1 MRPDGFKPFYLV
13 VSQQFAGFQHLED
26 EGDRALALK
35 ELEFQVVMYLLD
47 REAIKSG
54 LIKML

>member
-54 LIKML
+54 LKML